1 MRTVHFCTVAMLSIV
16 SSVVH
21 ADDRATAE
29 QLLTAY
35 EKTEARLKSFHIECV
50 TKEWDGEMPQ
60 GDAEKDT
67 LVASRVQKT
76 TIFHHD
82 FRWRIALVD
91 QLTPKS
97 VATPTAPRLSGI
109 EYRYDNFLGAKQ
121 GLHVQWA
128 SNDANEPPVLDFVGV
143 RLFGA
148 PAGDGHDRYLNSFDF
163 VLGRTPCDAREY
175 LWTLMSEAT
184 SLELSPDA
192 KLVAGHKTRVLKS
205 TGRFGEHKVW
215 LDPEFGFLPRQV
227 VVSKQS
233 GHLFNAIQLGVEQD
247 PSARVPAA
255 ARARLQARG
264 MTIQPKYTIEKSE
277 SRFENIQLAKSE
289 DRFVI
294 TGFDYIQE
302 QTFKFADRVEQKK
315 LKTEYRVQIVDFQP
329 DVWPSKAFETTV
341 TIPNGT
347 PVSSAEPGQS
357 FVWMNGGIE

>member
-184 SLELSPDA
+184 AYAVTKAFWSQRPALANKNSAWSAILPS
-192 KLVAGHKTRVLKS
+192 KLGS
-205 TGRFGEHKVW
+205 
-215 LDPEFGFLPRQV
+215 
-227 VVSKQS
+227 
-233 GHLFNAIQLGVEQD
+233 LGVRLHPGALRYYLD
-247 PSARVPAA
+247 AGVPVPASL
-255 ARARLQARG
+255 R
-264 MTIQPKYTIEKSE
+264 
-277 SRFENIQLAKSE
+277 
-289 DRFVI
+289 
-294 TGFDYIQE
+294 
-302 QTFKFADRVEQKK
+302 
-315 LKTEYRVQIVDFQP
+315 
-329 DVWPSKAFETTV
+329 
-341 TIPNGT
+341 
-347 PVSSAEPGQS
+347 
-357 FVWMNGGIE
+357 